1 MYKRF
6 TLNELKTVQNTF
18 LSNFYGILKKEHCMM
33 ASDLF
38 KKIFKEGKEIYY
50 MNRGDFTFRF
60 QNNNEEYVLMDERE
74 KIQVV
79 LDEESKREFQ
89 SLVKNFIL
97 KKEKITWQKSIE
109 QILLDEFHTG
119 KYSTIWWKNYMVY
132 DIETTVELSN
142 LKETKFLLG
151 YAMHP
156 TAGNKMTYE
165 YIDQEWLKNFVK
177 KMLDFDWYIVGFNS
191 IAFDNIVSVYNV
203 GWSNEDIKR
212 LNEKSIDLFLFVRA
226 MTGKRL
232 GLNKI
237 AEALVNISKTLSSWV
252 EGEALY
258 KKYTENNDLEAL
270 EEFKKFCKN
279 DVRMTMLIFLYLMH
293 FKKLFIEGEEITFT
307 LEDLENKSRQEIKE
321 TNHMVWQNM
330 FG

>member
-74 KIQVV
+74 KIQIV
-79 LDEESKREFQ
+79 LDEQGKREFQ

-119 KYSTIWWKNYMVY
+119 TYSAIWWKNYMVY
-132 DIETTVELSN
+132 DIETIGDLTNMKEVKFTVA
-142 LKETKFLLG
+142 

-156 TAGNKMTYE
+156 TAWNKMTYE
-165 YIDQEWLKNFVK
+165 YIDQEWLEAFVQ
-177 KMLDFDWYIVGFNS
+177 KMLDFDGYIVGFNN
-191 IAFDNIVSVYNV
+191 IFFDNPICIYNT
-203 GWSNEDIKR
+203 WRSDEDLKKI
-212 LNEKSIDLFLFVRA
+212 NDKSIDLYVFVHA
-226 MTGKRL
+226 LTGKRM

-237 AEALVNISKTLSSWV
+237 SEALVGVSKTLSSWAEWEV
-252 EGEALY
+252 LY
-258 KKYTENNDLEAL
+258 KKYLETKDEGIL
-270 EEFKKFCKN
+270 ETLKQYCKN
-279 DVRMTMLIFLYLMH
+279 DVRMTMLVFLYLMH
-293 FKKLFIEGEEITFT
+293 FKKLFIEWEEITFA
-307 LEDLENKSRQEIKE
+307 LEELIDKSRQEIKE
-321 TNHMVWQNM
+321 TGRMVGQNM
-330 FG
+330 FE